1 MATGHLRIKPVPSFA
16 GVSVIAIAAGMGH
29 TCAVASGGGLWCW
42 GANNF
47 GGLGTGNWDQQM
59 IPVAVS
65 LGAGGGL

>member
-1 MATGHLRIKPVPSFA
+1 MGHYGTKPVPSFA
-16 GVSVIAIAAGMGH
+16 GVSVIAIAAGCDH

-47 GGLGTGNWDQQM
+47 GGLGTGNVYSQSV
-59 IPVAVS
+59 PVAVS